1 MDWRLIA
8 VSLFFF
14 QSCSIVQ
21 NPKLSQI
28 PDEHQVTYQISESDS
43 ILSQSKTP
51 KEIFLMLVDIRG
63 GVDKEQKDLWISLT
77 ILDFGLKLRIQ
88 PVTPFNQ

>member
-8 VSLFFF
+8 VFFLFL
-14 QSCSIVQ
+14 QSCSIIQ
-21 NPKLSQI
+21 NPSVSQT
-28 PDEHQVTYQISESDS
+28 PEEHQVTYQISESDS
-43 ILSQSKTP
+43 ILSQTKTP
-51 KEIFLMLVDIRG
+51 KEILLMLVDIKG

-88 PVTPFNQ
+88 PVTPFN

>member
-1 MDWRLIA
+1 
-8 VSLFFF
+8 
-14 QSCSIVQ
+14 
-21 NPKLSQI
+21 
-28 PDEHQVTYQISESDS
+28 
-43 ILSQSKTP
+43 
-51 KEIFLMLVDIRG
+51 MLVDIRG